1 MEEKKERILR
11 AEDLS
16 AGYQKKAVVQGVTL
30 SLEAGKILTL
40 AGPNGSGKSTLL
52 KTVAAQLSPVG
63 GMVWLT
69 GKPLAEFSGRELAQK
84 LALVLTMQLR
94 TERMTCWDV
103 VTGGRYPYTGRLGL
117 LSAED
122 RKKVEEAMEMVGAL
136 ELRDRDF
143 NAVSDGQRQ
152 RVLLAR
158 AICQEPKI
166 IVLDEPTSFL
176 DIKYKIELLSVLRRL
191 AREEK
196 TAILLSL
203 HEVELARKISDEVLC
218 VKDGRILEAGPPER
232 VLSEEGICRLYDLK
246 KEEYQAYYGQE
257 RLEHYIETGGKRLR
271 CGYTTGTCAA
281 LAAAAAAQMLFSGS
295 APKKVGLITPK
306 GIPVEVSPVHCSLE
320 QETARCAVIKDGGD
334 DIDATAG
341 AEIFAEVKRRKEP
354 GILIQGGKGVGRVT
368 KPGLD
373 QPVGEAAINRVP
385 RQMIRAAAEQVME
398 AMGEEGGLEITISV
412 PEGETIAKKTFN
424 PQLGIEGGISIIGTS
439 GIVEPMSLQALLDTK
454 KIELRQAAA
463 RDPKRVV
470 FTPGNYGMDFLREH
484 LAEETAGVPVVVCS
498 NFIGELL
505 DAAGSAGMGQVLL
518 VGHMGKLVKLAGG
531 VMNTHSRYADCR
543 TELFC
548 AHTAV
553 CGGTKELCQA
563 LMAAPTSDACVELL
577 QKAGLWEAV
586 RHSLLAAIQRQ
597 LDRRTGTGCQ
607 AGAVLFS
614 NTYGLLGI
622 TEQGAEIL
630 KDWKEKKG
638 DAL

>member
-1 MEEKKERILR
+1 MEEKKEAVLR
-11 AEDLS
+11 TEQLA
-16 AGYQKKAVVQGVTL
+16 AGYQKKAVVQGVEIC
-30 SLEAGKILTL
+30 LEPGKILTL

-52 KTVAAQLSPVG
+52 KTIAAQLSPVG
-63 GMVWLT
+63 GTVWLT
-69 GKPLAEFSGRELAQK
+69 GKPLTEFSGRELAQK

-117 LSAED
+117 LSEGDRLKAE
-122 RKKVEEAMEMVGAL
+122 KAMEMVGAL
-136 ELRDRDF
+136 ELRERDF
-143 NAVSDGQRQ
+143 NAISDGQRQ

-176 DIKYKIELLSVLRRL
+176 DIKYKIELLNMLRYL
-191 AREEK
+191 AETEK
-196 TAILLSL
+196 TAVLLSL
-203 HEVELARKISDEVLC
+203 HEVELARKVSDEVLC
-218 VKDGRILEAGPPER
+218 VKDGRILKAGPPDK
-232 VLSEEGICRLYDLK
+232 VLTEEGICRLYDLK
-246 KEEYQAYYGQE
+246 KEEYRTYYGQE

-295 APKKVGLITPK
+295 APKKVGLMTPK
-306 GIPVEVSPVHCSLE
+306 GIPVEVSPVHCVLE
-320 QETARCAVIKDGGD
+320 QDAARCAVVKDAGD

-385 RQMIRAAAEQVME
+385 RQMIQAAVEQVME
-398 AMGEEGGLEITISV
+398 DLGESGGLEITISV
-412 PEGETIAKKTFN
+412 PEGEDIAKKTFN

-454 KIELRQAAA
+454 KIELRQAVA
-463 RDPKRVV
+463 RDPKRII
-470 FTPGNYGMDFLREH
+470 FTPGNYGQAFLREH
-484 LAEETAGVPVVVCS
+484 LAGEAADVPVVVCS

-505 DAAGSAGMGQVLL
+505 DTASAAGLGQVLL

-531 VMNTHSRYADCR
+531 IMNTHSRYADCR

-548 AHTAV
+548 AHAAV
-553 CGGTKELCQA
+553 CGGTGELCQA

-577 QKAGLWEAV
+577 REAGLWEAV
-586 RHSLLAAIQRQ
+586 CHSLLAAIQRQ
-597 LDRRTGTGCQ
+597 LDRRTGADCQ

-614 NTYGLLGI
+614 NVYGLLGM
-622 TEQGAEIL
+622 TEKGAEIL

>member
-1 MEEKKERILR
+1 MEEKERILR
-11 AEDLS
+11 TEALA
-16 AGYQKKAVVQGVTL
+16 AGYQRKAVVQGVELT
-30 SLEAGKILTL
+30 LEAGKILTL
-40 AGPNGSGKSTLL
+40 VGPNGSGKSTLL

-63 GMVWLT
+63 GTVWLT
-69 GKPLAEFSGRELAQK
+69 EKPIASFSGREIAQK
-84 LALVLTMQLR
+84 LALVLTMQQR
-94 TERMTCWDV
+94 TERMTCWEV
-103 VTGGRYPYTGRLGL
+103 AAGGRYPYTGRLGL

-122 RKKVEEAMEMVGAL
+122 RKKVAEAMEMVGAL
-136 ELRDRDF
+136 ELRERDF

-191 AREEK
+191 AGEEK

-232 VLSEEGICRLYDLK
+232 VLTEEGICRLYDLK

-454 KIELRQAAA
+454 KIELRQAAD
-463 RDPKRVV
+463 RTKRVIL
-470 FTPGNYGMDFLREH
+470 TPGNYGREFIEKE
-484 LAEETAGVPVVVCS
+484 LEKETAGVPVVVCS

-505 DAAGSAGMGQVLL
+505 DAARAEQMEQVLL
-518 VGHMGKLVKLAGG
+518 VGHIGKLVKVAGG
-531 VMNTHSRYADCR
+531 IMNTHSRYADGR
-543 TELFC
+543 REMFC
-548 AHTAV
+548 AHAAL
-553 CGGTKELCQA
+553 CGGGQPLCRA
-563 LMAAPTSDACVELL
+563 LMAAATADACIALL
-577 QKAGLWEAV
+577 LEAGLWEKV
-586 RHSLLAAIQRQ
+586 RDSLLSAIEVQ
-597 LDRRTGTGCQ
+597 LARRGAGVRT
-607 AGAVLFS
+607 GAVLFS
-614 NTYGLLGI
+614 NTYGLLGM
-622 TEQGAEIL
+622 TEGAKRLLEE
-630 KDWKEKKG
+630 WTKEKG
-638 DAL
+638 EDL